1 MTMTTNLHES
11 PAEMLLA
18 VHEEKSRVYGSSWCK
33 RGELFSIL
41 PNIGRKVDR
50 LGHAGA
56 GDTELDTRLDLV
68 AYLSLYVGWLW
79 RNRAGMRSD
88 LVPPLI
94 QAPDLTDW
102 DWELLTPIQYEQKSV
117 QEVLRR
123 YSGMPP
129 SGSQR
134 LADELLVRNTRRNFD
149 RLCKHIEADT
159 DYLKC
164 LELVDRM
171 LQDAWELFGRE
182 WQRARRERLT
192 WNPEV

>member
-1 MTMTTNLHES
+1 MTTNLYES

-50 LGHAGA
+50 LGRAGA

-94 QAPDLTDW
+94 QSPDLTDW
-102 DWELLTPIQYEQKSV
+102 EWELLTPLQYEQKSV

-129 SGSQR
+129 NGSQL
-134 LADELLVRNTRRNFD
+134 LADELLVRNIRRNFD
-149 RLCKHIEADT
+149 RLCEQMEANT

-171 LQDAWELFGRE
+171 LQDAWELFSRE
-182 WQRARRERLT
+182 WQRARRERLS
-192 WNPEV
+192 WSPEV

>member
-1 MTMTTNLHES
+1 MTTNLYES

-18 VHEEKSRVYGSSWCK
+18 VHEEKSRVYGSSWCR

-50 LGHAGA
+50 LGRAGA

-79 RNRAGMRSD
+79 RNRSGMRSD

-94 QAPDLTDW
+94 QSPDLTDW
-102 DWELLTPIQYEQKSV
+102 EWELLTPIQYEQKSV

-129 SGSQR
+129 HGSQR

-149 RLCKHIEADT
+149 RLCKQMESDT

-164 LELVDRM
+164 LELVDRL
-171 LQDAWELFGRE
+171 LQDALELFSRE
-182 WQRARRERLT
+182 WQRARRERLS
-192 WNPEV
+192 WNPEA

>member
-1 MTMTTNLHES
+1 MTTNLYES

-50 LGHAGA
+50 LGRAGA

-94 QAPDLTDW
+94 QSPDLTDW
-102 DWELLTPIQYEQKSV
+102 EWELLTPIQYEQKSV
-117 QEVLRR
+117 QEVLLR
-123 YSGMPP
+123 YGGMPP
-129 SGSQR
+129 NGSQR

-149 RLCKHIEADT
+149 RLCKQMESDT

-171 LQDAWELFGRE
+171 LQDAMELFSRE
-182 WQRARRERLT
+182 WQRARRERLS
-192 WNPEV
+192 WNPEA

>member
-1 MTMTTNLHES
+1 MTTNLYES
-11 PAEMLLA
+11 PAEMLIA

-50 LGHAGA
+50 LGRAGA

-94 QAPDLTDW
+94 QSPDLTDW
-102 DWELLTPIQYEQKSV
+102 DWELLTPLQYEQKSV

-129 SGSQR
+129 HGSQR
-134 LADELLVRNTRRNFD
+134 VADELLVRSTRRNFD
-149 RLCKHIEADT
+149 ILCKQMEADT
-159 DYLKC
+159 DYMKC

-171 LQDAWELFGRE
+171 LQGAMELFSRE
-182 WQRARRERLT
+182 WQRARRERLS
-192 WNPEV
+192 WNPEA